1 MIHSDNHSDIQ
12 LVHRIVAG
20 EKTALNSLMEKYQ
33 EMVYFFILRYIH
45 DESLAYDLTQE
56 TFVKVYTKAASYNNN
71 YRFKTWLYQIA
82 LNLCRDH
89 SRKHAFKTFFSLSN
103 PKQHKDVINS
113 VTDKRSVEKDYE
125 LSSEVEILREAIVEL
140 PHKLKTALILFSL
153 EEKNQ
158 SECADILG
166 VSKKTVETR
175 VYRAKK
181 ILEKNLKNNQGNT

>member
-1 MIHSDNHSDIQ
+1 MRNSENLSDVR

-20 EKTALNSLMEKYQ
+20 EKTAFNSLMEKYQ

-56 TFVKVYTKAASYNNN
+56 TFIKVYTKAASFNKK

-89 SRKHAFKTFFSLSN
+89 SRKHALKTFFSLSN

-113 VTDKRSVEKDYE
+113 VTDKRSTEQDYE
-125 LSSEVEILREAIVEL
+125 QSSEVEILREAIAEL
-140 PHKLKTALILFSL
+140 PHKLKTALILFAL

-158 SECADILG
+158 SECAEILG

-181 ILEKNLKNNQGNT
+181 QLEKNLKKNQGNT